1 LKYFPFSAFALSSTM
16 AALAVHGAL
25 PLFSR
30 PLLTRPLLARPLLS
44 TLFSTPFSTP
54 FIFAAVPAFLAASRT
69 WAFPS
74 LQSLLE
80 LFPPFV
86 LAVPKKKVSH
96 SRKSMREAN
105 KGLKDKKSLL
115 CAFYITLTLM
125 HRRYC

>member
-1 LKYFPFSAFALSSTM
+1 M

-25 PLFSR
+25 SLFAR
-30 PLLTRPLLARPLLS
+30 TTRPASLA
-44 TLFSTPFSTP
+44 TPFA
-54 FIFAAVPAFLAASRT
+54 FAAVPAFLAASRT

-86 LAVPKKKVSH
+86 LAVPKSKTSH

-105 KGLKDKKSLL
+105 KGLKDKQNIVNCPGCGAPKLAHNLCSNCYSFLTRMWKQTQQKSNPP
-115 CAFYITLTLM
+115 
-125 HRRYC
+125 